1 MISGWSHDESRLQ
14 RSLHANCLVNSIVGI
29 DNPFFK
35 GGSHLFQGKYISAND
50 VIAFYLYLMN
60 KMQVNAIKIAYVL
73 LRWFHRCDVFFFK
86 NTVFDKLTKN

>member
-50 VIAFYLYLMN
+50 VIAFYLYLIN

-73 LRWFHRCDVFFFK
+73 F
-86 NTVFDKLTKN
+86 TVVSPV